1 MRINNLTLCA
11 GIALA
16 LFSSCGSSKRTL
28 PTSDEF
34 PVITIGA
41 SNAQLKTTYPAT
53 IKGIQDVE
61 VRPKVSGFITKLYIH
76 EGEAVRA
83 GQLLFVIDNSTFQ
96 AAVEQAQAQVN
107 SAQSAVSQAKA
118 RVVQANASL
127 TSAQAQAATAKL
139 TYDNSKS
146 LYASKVIGDYE
157 LQTAKNTYET
167 AMAAINQANSGIVS
181 ARAAVNQA
189 ESGVKQAQAMLSS
202 AKDNLSFCYVKS
214 PTTGYVGSLPY
225 KAGALVS
232 ASSPDPL
239 TTVSDVST
247 VEVFFSMSER
257 DILGLTKTAGSVG
270 EALKEMPSVKL
281 LLADGTVYGHPGKV
295 VKMSGVID
303 AATGAY
309 SIIAH
314 FANPERLLK
323 SGGAGQIVIPRTN
336 SNAIVIP
343 QEATASVQN
352 KLFVYKVGK
361 DNKVNYSEIKVDPQN
376 DGNTYIVTS
385 GLSVGDRIV
394 VKGLT
399 KLTDKMKIT
408 PVTLAAYQKSIDDA
422 AKLGAKQSSASGF
435 VGAMTGK

>member
-1 MRINNLTLCA
+1 MKMKKSLFVTA
-11 GIALA
+11 VAVSLA
-16 LFSSCGSSKRTL
+16 ACGGGGGM
-28 PTSDEF
+28 PNFGNDEY
-34 PVITIGA
+34 PVETIGTNSA
-41 SNAQLKTTYPAT
+41 SLQSTYPAT
-53 IKGIQDVE
+53 IRGIQDVQ
-61 VRPKVSGFITKLYIH
+61 VRPKVSGFITKVYVH
-76 EGEAVRA
+76 EGQAVKAGQVLFAIDSETYRAAVR
-83 GQLLFVIDNSTFQ
+83 
-96 AAVEQAQAQVN
+96 QAQAGVN
-107 SAQSAVSQAKA
+107 TARAQLNTA
-118 RVVQANASL
+118 RLTYENNKKLFDKHVIGQFELATAQNSFTTAQASL
-127 TSAQAQAATAKL
+127 AQAEA
-139 TYDNSKS
+139 S
-146 LYASKVIGDYE
+146 LA
-157 LQTAKNTYET
+157 
-167 AMAAINQANSGIVS
+167 
-181 ARAAVNQA
+181 
-189 ESGVKQAQAMLSS
+189 S
-202 AKDNLSFCYVKS
+202 AKETLSWCLVKS
-214 PTTGYVGSLPY
+214 PAAGVVGSLPY